1 MDVPQQTLV
10 DRVARCLGQRLVD
23 CQSVAGGYS
32 PALRLIVRCADGM
45 SVFVKGATDAAQRHG
60 CAQSMVS
67 SDLVFDLSNPTI
79 NVYPNDILLVALGWK
94 SYDTYL
100 AEMTSLLS

>member
-23 CQSVAGGYS
+23 CQPVAGGYS

-45 SVFVKGATDAAQRHG
+45 SVFVKGGHRRRTATWLRTEHG
-60 CAQSMVS
+60 V
-67 SDLVFDLSNPTI
+67 
-79 NVYPNDILLVALGWK
+79 
-94 SYDTYL
+94 
-100 AEMTSLLS
+100 